1 MIIPC
6 ELVLKDCL
14 PCNDSPIENLTA
26 EDPDVDVFV
35 GFRNFKGNPP
45 LGVIY
50 AQLGCLSICFSQ
62 VSQREADDCARRSSA
77 LCAWRTWQPP
87 RRPAIPPGPGG
98 KRHGTN
104 TPGDIPPNNPRSPV
118 RVFRNRRQT
127 CDVQC
132 PDGQT
137 FTGEVAAGTVVALTQ
152 IEADEKAKSLACK
165 RAILDQLCFIT
176 SALPSICLGDSFN
189 SQLQATG
196 GTTFS
201 DGTYEWNVI
210 GSLPPGLD
218 LDSGSGL
225 ISGTPLA
232 SGNFTFD
239 VEVIDARGV
248 SNTKTMSICVMEIVT
263 GSTLPEA
270 TNGTAYMTPLVQD
283 PATVSSEVWTLVGG
297 TLPPGITLA
306 SNGALSGTPTEED
319 TFMFTLKCDAECN
332 GAAVSCTKSFS
343 LEVVSGVD
351 CMGEA
356 DNIADAAWTQIS
368 PPAAGTIAI
377 AAGDG
382 VFTGVDPA
390 GPFVEATA
398 QICNPS
404 QDAYDFTLDISWTV
418 AGFVLVN
425 TQAVL
430 RLNGVDHPSPVGAA
444 NGNYNFQKTLPLPS
458 GVNTVRIYCTATG
471 IFAGTLNGFL
481 TVRPLTPP

>member
-1 MIIPC
+1 MIVPC
-6 ELVLKDCL
+6 NLILKDCL
-14 PCNDSPIENLTA
+14 PCNDSPIANLTA
-26 EDPDVDVFV
+26 ENPDVDVFV
-35 GFRNFKGNPP
+35 AFRDFRGNPP

-50 AQLGCLSICFSQ
+50 AQLGCKTICFSQ
-62 VSQREADDCARRSSA
+62 VSQQEANDCARRSSS
-77 LCAWRTWQPP
+77 LCVWRTWQPP
-87 RRPAIPPGPGG
+87 HQPPIPPGPNG
-98 KRHGTN
+98 KRKGN
-104 TPGDIPPNNPRSPV
+104 GNPDDIPINNPRSPV

-127 CDVQC
+127 CDVSC
-132 PDGQT
+132 PDGQS

-152 IEADEKAKSLACK
+152 AEADEKAKSLACK
-165 RAILDQLCFIT
+165 RAILEQICFIT
-176 SALPSICLGDSFN
+176 DSLPSICLGDSY
-189 SQLQATG
+189 SARLQASG

-201 DGTYEWNVI
+201 DGSYEWNFF
-210 GSLPPGLD
+210 GDLPPGVD
-218 LDSGSGL
+218 LNSSTGV
-225 ISGTPLA
+225 ISGTPMA
-232 SGNFTFD
+232 SGSFTFE

-248 SNTKTMSICVMEIVT
+248 TNTKTLSICVMEIVT
-263 GSTLPEA
+263 GATLPEA
-270 TNGTAYMTPLVQD
+270 TNGQAYMTPLVQD
-283 PATVSSEVWTLVGG
+283 PASVSSEVWTQVGG

-319 TFMFTLKCDAECN
+319 TFTFTLKCDATCN
-332 GAAVSCTKSFS
+332 GAPVSCTKQFS

-356 DNIADAAWTQIS
+356 DSIADAAWTQIS

-398 QICNPS
+398 QICNPQ
-404 QDAYDFTLDISWTV
+404 QDPYDFTLDISWTV
-418 AGFVLVN
+418 AGFVVVN
-425 TQAVL
+425 TQAIL

-444 NGNYNFQKTLPLPS
+444 NGNYNFQVTLPLPS

-471 IFAGTLNGFL
+471 VFAGTLNGFL